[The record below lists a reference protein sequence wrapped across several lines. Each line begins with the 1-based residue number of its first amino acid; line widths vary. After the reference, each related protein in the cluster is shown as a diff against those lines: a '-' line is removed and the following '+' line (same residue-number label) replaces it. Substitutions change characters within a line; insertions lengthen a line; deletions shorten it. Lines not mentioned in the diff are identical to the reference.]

1 MKKIFFALSLM
12 LAFTINANAQ
22 ENKSNAKENA
32 KKESAELAQLVGI
45 SGTQVADFE
54 RLFEM
59 KNQTF
64 EIKDLSEERKTEMSR
79 IIDLKIRASL
89 TPEQMAKLEANKAL
103 YNKLV
108 GKQPEKK

>member
-22 ENKSNAKENA
+22 ENKSNAQVNA
-32 KKESAELAQLVGI
+32 KKESLELAQVVGI

-59 KNQTF
+59 KHQTL
-64 EIKDLSEERKTEMSR
+64 EIKDLSVERRTEMIR
-79 IIDLKIRASL
+79 IMDLKIRASL
-89 TPEQMAKLEANKAL
+89 TSEQMTKLEANTAL
-103 YNKLV
+103 YNKLI